1 MPTCHFSFLTE
12 PAESRKKLNGS
23 ELMSSW
29 VYGLAELP
37 CDQEDHGSIPAIS
50 NFFSIEAA
58 IQRFVQKIMKGNITM
73 ALAMLL

>member
-12 PAESRKKLNGS
+12 PAESRKKEKNRCHGS
-23 ELMSSW
+23 EIMSSW

-58 IQRFVQKIMKGNITM
+58 ILRFVQKIMREK
-73 ALAMLL
+73 